1 MDLVQTVRKEGSRG
15 GVNFSWDDVKSSAH
29 RENYLGHSL
38 KAPVGRWQTGKD
50 LNWYARADDADL
62 TPEERAERE
71 RERKCEELKSIKQAE
86 EDAMARALG
95 LPVPDRTNANNEPLG
110 ETKITQREI
119 NKALK
124 ETLDDDETEEG
135 THVIGLKPHHITNIA
150 NETRTDIEVG
160 VEAEVV
166 VETGGAND
174 TATDRGMDD
183 DAITTNA
190 ETDTWSTRT
199 RGAKR
204 GIGQETAM
212 TGVTRDRGDIRKTAH
227 EVHFEA
233 SAAEATAFAQ
243 GRLANPAGS

>member
-1 MDLVQTVRKEGSRG
+1 VR
-15 GVNFSWDDVKSSAH
+15 
-29 RENYLGHSL
+29 
-38 KAPVGRWQTGKD
+38 
-50 LNWYARADDADL
+50 
-62 TPEERAERE
+62 
-71 RERKCEELKSIKQAE
+71 
-86 EDAMARALG
+86 
-95 LPVPDRTNANNEPLG
+95 
-110 ETKITQREI
+110 TKIAIELIDLQ
-119 NKALK
+119 
-124 ETLDDDETEEG
+124 D
-135 THVIGLKPHHITNIA
+135 ITNIA
-150 NETRTDIEVG
+150 NEKRTDIEVG
-160 VEAEVV
+160 AEAEVV

-204 GIGQETAM
+204 GTGQETAM

-243 GRLANPAGS
+243 GRLAVAEIRVETSVELNPRTHKRATYISEPCRVVIKPSSASWSAKPGPE